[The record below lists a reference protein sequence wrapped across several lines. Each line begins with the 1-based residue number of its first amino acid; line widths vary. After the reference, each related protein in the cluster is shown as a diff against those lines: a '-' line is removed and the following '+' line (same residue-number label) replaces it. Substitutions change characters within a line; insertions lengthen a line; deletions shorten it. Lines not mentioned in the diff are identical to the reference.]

1 LTEFPHIGEGKAMR
15 NAFRKLF
22 LPSERLV
29 ALAMLRILLASV
41 VLFKIVSLWPSHE
54 FVFGEATLFDE
65 PSSTTRILFVI
76 PAKFVWDHA
85 MAFYCI
91 YSVAA
96 IAMAF
101 GIGRNFGALAV
112 YVCTEVSQHMTWLLC
127 DGGDNLLKF
136 SLLYLV
142 AADSFSVLSFNR
154 SLPRSGYSVRNLLT
168 NVAVA
173 LLIGHLCLVYLA
185 SGLSKAHAEVWYNG
199 TALYYI
205 MNGERFEG
213 TKYNELLGNSAIF
226 CVLGSYG
233 TIILESVF
241 GFAVFVP
248 RLRIPTLIAGAMMH
262 IGIFLFMMIHEF
274 QAIYM
279 FHYFLFFRDSELRG
293 YAHRIQAMFS
303 REDAPP
309 LAVQSA

>member
-1 LTEFPHIGEGKAMR
+1 MR

-22 LPSERLV
+22 LPSDRLV
-29 ALAMLRILLASV
+29 ALAILRVLLVFV

-65 PSSTTRILFVI
+65 PTSSSRILLVI

-85 MAFYCI
+85 MAFYCF
-91 YSVAA
+91 YSIAA

-101 GIGRNFGALAV
+101 GIGRNFSAFAV
-112 YVCTEVSQHMTWLLC
+112 YVCTEVSQNMTWLLC

-142 AADSFSVLSFNR
+142 AADSFSVLSLHR
-154 SLPRSGYSVRNLLT
+154 SSPRSGYSLRNLFT

-199 TALYYI
+199 TAVYYI
-205 MNGERFEG
+205 MNGERFQG
-213 TKYNELLGNSAIF
+213 TKFNELLGNNAYF

-241 GFAVFVP
+241 GFAVFV
-248 RLRIPTLIAGAMMH
+248 RILRIPTLIAGVMMH

-274 QAIYM
+274 QAIYV
-279 FHYFLFFRDSELRG
+279 FHYCLFFRDNELRG
-293 YAHRIQAMFS
+293 FAHRIQAMFS
-303 REDAPP
+303 RGEDRP
-309 LAVQSA
+309 LAVHGA